1 MYIVMGLPGAGK
13 STILRHFLEK
23 HPEVEVVNYGDI
35 MFTMAKER
43 FSIESRD
50 EMRKKIPPEEYVE
63 LQRAVEDRIVEISR
77 RAKEEGKTVILDTHG
92 AVKTPRGF
100 VPGLPM
106 RFLTRLHVDALILIT
121 APYKD
126 IMERRV
132 EDKLRQRDLEAWR
145 DLKEHDKVNKYLLA
159 AYGAIS
165 GARIKVIENPNGA
178 LEKAVK
184 EFERVVMG

>member
-13 STILRHFLEK
+13 STILKHFLEK

-35 MFTMAKER
+35 MFSLAKER
-43 FSIESRD
+43 FNIANRD

-63 LQRAVEDRIVEISR
+63 LQRAVEDRLVEISHK
-77 RAKEEGKTVILDTHG
+77 AKEEGRIIILDTHG

-106 RFLTRLHVDALILIT
+106 RFLSRLHVDALILIT

-126 IMERRV
+126 IMQRRV
-132 EDKLRQRDLEAWR
+132 EDKLRQRDLELLE

-165 GARIKVIENPNGA
+165 GARIKVVKNPNGKLEEA
-178 LEKAVK
+178 LADFEKVII
-184 EFERVVMG
+184 G

>member
-35 MFTMAKER
+35 MFAMAKER

-50 EMRKKIPPEEYVE
+50 EMRKKIPPDEYVE
-63 LQRAVEDRIVEISR
+63 LQRAVEDRIVEISK

-132 EDKLRQRDLEAWR
+132 EDKLRQRDLEALR

-178 LEKAVK
+178 LEKAVR